1 MALGLTAA
9 RVLVGKCLKEA
20 LGLFND
26 WKVANGVKGQM
37 STVAFGKAAFGPERQ
52 RIGGKRESG
61 IWDSGTW
68 NYSPLFGIFAFFI
81 QVLSC
86 LFRVVR

>member
-1 MALGLTAA
+1 MAFGLTAA
-9 RVLVGKCLKEA
+9 SVLVGKCLKEA

-68 NYSPLFGIFAFFI
+68 NYS
-81 QVLSC
+81 SKNS
-86 LFRVVR
+86 